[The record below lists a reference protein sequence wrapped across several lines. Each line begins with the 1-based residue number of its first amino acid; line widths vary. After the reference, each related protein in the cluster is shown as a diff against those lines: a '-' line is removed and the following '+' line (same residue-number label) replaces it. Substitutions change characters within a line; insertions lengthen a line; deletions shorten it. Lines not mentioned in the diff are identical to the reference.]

1 MDTSLLWEIIEIL
14 YLNENEPM
22 TVLDLKREL
31 DPGRDRSI
39 TKRDINRVLYYK
51 RGTVFQTC
59 GNSPGTSKPLWNL
72 TSETYHFMDVLYQ
85 EKSAFDPE

>member
-59 GNSPGTSKPLWNL
+59 GNSPEHLEATLEFNIGNVSFYGCPLPRKKC
-72 TSETYHFMDVLYQ
+72 F
-85 EKSAFDPE
+85 